1 MNFATWMI
9 PLFFLMFLILFQAG
23 PETYYETIDEV
34 FKGMI
39 EGFEEKYPTEFDSQ
53 DATIQTMIS
62 LFLKAAVYS
71 MFGIAIMVVWVASIV
86 PLSGETLLWLYIAFF
101 IIGNIPWSLL
111 VGVGLLI
118 NDKIKER
125 KKN

>member
-9 PLFFLMFLILFQAG
+9 PLFFLMFLILFQDE

-53 DATIQTMIS
+53 DATIQTLIS

-101 IIGNIPWSLL
+101 
-111 VGVGLLI
+111 
-118 NDKIKER
+118 
-125 KKN
+125 